1 MDEERETESARL
13 LLELNEKFECF
24 TGQVLRKLD
33 SILELKDPLQ
43 LLCESK
49 QKRRKEEADRKRDQ
63 RAREKAERNRGLLPL
78 PKDIWRKDERILGKY
93 LMWAHVGIQFGVTGD
108 WRAFLQYLAHAW
120 NTCPYLKKPIA
131 KVSNRCHWWDRGMR
145 HDCTWCDMFGSER
158 GINPKTVGEI
168 KWWDWQYH
176 MLAVVHRMQEMPDW
190 PNVNKEFVKA
200 VQTACSGL
208 AGCSEIGTYTCKG
221 FELDHLEPKVFDV
234 VPEFRYLT
242 LHVMQAFKRGI
253 IQGIDENLELIR
265 IGKMRFLSQSVLLE
279 KEACMLRFNYNL
291 RDGKLP
297 DEMRETAMH
306 LKDLG
311 FWTPPKLKQRV
322 MTPEEEKSLPG

>member
-1 MDEERETESARL
+1 MLAMLGEARALRAAGRFDLVGIEPSSA
-13 LLELNEKFECF
+13 
-24 TGQVLRKLD
+24 GD
-33 SILELKDPLQ
+33 Y
-43 LLCESK
+43 
-49 QKRRKEEADRKRDQ
+49 
-63 RAREKAERNRGLLPL
+63 ARE
-78 PKDIWRKDERILGKY
+78 
-93 LMWAHVGIQFGVTGD
+93 
-108 WRAFLQYLAHAW
+108 
-120 NTCPYLKKPIA
+120 
-131 KVSNRCHWWDRGMR
+131 
-145 HDCTWCDMFGSER
+145 
-158 GINPKTVGEI
+158 
-168 KWWDWQYH
+168 
-176 MLAVVHRMQEMPDW
+176 
-190 PNVNKEFVKA
+190 
-200 VQTACSGL
+200 
-208 AGCSEIGTYTCKG
+208 AG
-221 FELDHLEPKVFDV
+221 FDV

-279 KEACMLRFNYNL
+279 KEACVLRFNYNL